1 MDIKIAPS
9 ILSADFAYMGDA
21 VKNIEKW
28 GADYVHCDIMDG
40 VYVNNIT
47 FGIEMI
53 RAIKKYTSLPL
64 DVHLMIVKPEK
75 YVKEFIKAGAN
86 IITFHADATDD
97 VDSTIALIKDMGA
110 QAGLVINPDKDIEHT
125 FAYLKDISVVMFM
138 GVFPGF
144 GGQCFIE
151 CVYDKISALKK
162 HIQDNN
168 YNVMLEV
175 DGGVN
180 LNNAPF
186 LKECGIEILVAGNTV
201 FTSSDPKD
209 TIEKLRNIK

>member
-28 GADYVHCDIMDG
+28 GADYVHCDVMDG